1 MTSNIEEL
9 THHALKL
16 YLQIKSDTEKLKKLK
31 NEILEKT
38 SDDTK
43 SISVRDNFFR
53 IYKFKEKFR
62 YLLNKKF
69 NELSEAKQ
77 NELYD
82 TGLLKVYYK
91 INIEKYEKTKGLSLK
106 NELDQYVEEKE
117 RPERQIA
124 IFLGKETKKALSEGL
139 YEKGDGDE
147 EIEYL
152 EEQIQELE
160 DQLEEYRTDLYL
172 YEAHDSSTNEQ

>member
-1 MTSNIEEL
+1 MTSNIKEL
-9 THHALKL
+9 TDHALKL

-53 IYKFKEKFR
+53 IYKSKEKFK

-69 NELSEAKQ
+69 NELSELKQ
-77 NELYD
+77 KELYD

-91 INIEKYEKTKGLSLK
+91 INKDKYEKTKGTSLK
-106 NELDQYVEEKE
+106 NELEQYVEKKE

-124 IFLGKETKKALSEGL
+124 IFLGNETKKALSEGL
-139 YEKGDGDE
+139 FESGE
-147 EIEYL
+147 ASSEIEHL

-160 DQLEEYRTDLYL
+160 DLLEEYRSQI
-172 YEAHDSSTNEQ
+172 YEPYMGN